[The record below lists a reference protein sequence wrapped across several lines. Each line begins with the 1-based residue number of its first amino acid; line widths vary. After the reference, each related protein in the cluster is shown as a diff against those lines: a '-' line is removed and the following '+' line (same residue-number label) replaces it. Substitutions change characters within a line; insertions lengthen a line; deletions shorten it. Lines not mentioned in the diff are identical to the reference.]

1 MIDKVL
7 DDRSIHNFLFY
18 IITTLFTF
26 FIIWAYFSE
35 LDQVVRAEAKVEPVG
50 KVQKIQ
56 SRYPGVIRVSN
67 TQVGDIVTKG
77 DTLFKLDTQEQQS
90 LFESATQ
97 QIALLNQERDIFTSL
112 VASGIEPKIKL
123 VQIESRI
130 LEVQQQL
137 KKTSFQLQFSELRS
151 PISGIIT
158 AVHIAGE
165 GTVVGS
171 GDIIAE
177 VVPQEQFY
185 LIKAKVLPKDISKVS
200 IGQKCRVSF
209 VTYDFSRYGVMEGI
223 VTKIAHNTTETNE
236 GEIYYDAWVKT
247 LGSSFSNSD
256 IDPKILPGMIA
267 TVDMLGEKR
276 TILEY
281 ITSPLNRVAQKAF
294 TE

>member
-1 MIDKVL
+1 
-7 DDRSIHNFLFY
+7 
-18 IITTLFTF
+18 
-26 FIIWAYFSE
+26 
-35 LDQVVRAEAKVEPVG
+35 VVRAEAKVEPVG

-56 SRYPGVIRVSN
+56 SRYPGAIRVSN

-90 LFESATQ
+90 LFDSATQ

-137 KKTSFQLQFSELRS
+137 KKSSFQLQFSELRS

-177 VVPQEQFY
+177 VVPQEEFY

-223 VTKIAHNTTETNE
+223 VTKIAHNTTETQE

-247 LGSSFSNSD
+247 QGSSFSNSD
-256 IDPKILPGMIA
+256 IDPNILPGMIA

>member
-7 DDRSIHNFLFY
+7 DERSVHNFLFY

-67 TQVGDIVTKG
+67 SEVGDIVTKG

-90 LFESATQ
+90 LFDSATQ

-137 KKTSFQLQFSELRS
+137 NKSSFQLEFSELRS
-151 PISGIIT
+151 PINGIIT

-165 GTVVGS
+165 GAVVGS

-177 VVPQEQFY
+177 VVPQEEYF

-209 VTYDFSRYGVMEGI
+209 VTYDFSRYGVMEGVI
-223 VTKIAHNTTETNE
+223 TKIAHNTTETKE
-236 GEIYYDAWVKT
+236 GEIYYDAWVQT
-247 LGSSFSNSD
+247 QGSSFSNSD
-256 IDPKILPGMIA
+256 IDPNILPGMIA

>member
-56 SRYPGVIRVSN
+56 SRYPGAIRVSN

-90 LFESATQ
+90 LFDSATQ

-137 KKTSFQLQFSELRS
+137 KKSSFQLQFSELRS

-177 VVPQEQFY
+177 VVPQEEFY

-223 VTKIAHNTTETNE
+223 VTKIAHNTTETQE

-247 LGSSFSNSD
+247 QGSSFSNSD
-256 IDPKILPGMIA
+256 IDPNILPGMIA

>member
-1 MIDKVL
+1 VIDKVL
-7 DDRSIHNFLFY
+7 DERSVHNFLFY

-67 TQVGDIVTKG
+67 SEVGDIVTKG

-90 LFESATQ
+90 LFDSATQ

-137 KKTSFQLQFSELRS
+137 NKSSFQLEFSELRS
-151 PISGIIT
+151 PINGIIT

-165 GTVVGS
+165 GAVVGS

-177 VVPQEQFY
+177 VVPQEEYF

-209 VTYDFSRYGVMEGI
+209 VTYDFSRYGVMEGVI
-223 VTKIAHNTTETNE
+223 TKIAHNTTETKE
-236 GEIYYDAWVKT
+236 GEIYYDAWVQT
-247 LGSSFSNSD
+247 QGSSFSNSD
-256 IDPKILPGMIA
+256 IDPNILPGMIA

>member
-56 SRYPGVIRVSN
+56 SRYPGAIRVSN

-90 LFESATQ
+90 LFDSATQ

-137 KKTSFQLQFSELRS
+137 KKSSFQLQFSELRS

-165 GTVVGS
+165 GAVVGS

-177 VVPQEQFY
+177 VVPQEEFY

-223 VTKIAHNTTETNE
+223 VTKIAHNTTETQE

-247 LGSSFSNSD
+247 QGSSFSNSD
-256 IDPKILPGMIA
+256 IDPNILPGMIA

>member
-18 IITTLFTF
+18 IISTLFTF

-56 SRYPGVIRVSN
+56 SRYPGVIRVSD
-67 TQVGDIVTKG
+67 TQVGDIVKKG
-77 DTLFKLDTQEQQS
+77 DTLFKLDTQEQQA

-123 VQIESRI
+123 VQIEGRI

-151 PISGIIT
+151 PINGIIT

-177 VVPQEQFY
+177 VVPQEEFY
-185 LIKAKVLPKDISKVS
+185 LIKAKVQPKDISKVS

-223 VTKIAHNTTETNE
+223 ITKIAHNTTETKD

-247 LGSSFSNSD
+247 QGSSFSNSD
-256 IDPKILPGMIA
+256 IDPNILPGMIA

>member
-26 FIIWAYFSE
+26 FVVWANFSE
-35 LDQVVRAEAKVEPVG
+35 LDQVVRAEAEVEPVG

-56 SRYPGVIRVSN
+56 SRYPGTVRVSK
-67 TQVGDIVTKG
+67 TQVGDIVSKG
-77 DTLFKLDTQEQQS
+77 DVLFKLDTQEPQS
-90 LFESATQ
+90 LFDSATQ
-97 QIALLNQERDIFTSL
+97 QIELLNQELNIYAPL

-123 VQIESRI
+123 VQIQSRI
-130 LEVQQQL
+130 LEVKQQL
-137 KKTSFQLQFSELRS
+137 KKSSFQLQFSELKS
-151 PISGIIT
+151 PIEGVIT

-165 GTVVGS
+165 GAVVGA

-177 VVPQEQFY
+177 VVPQEEFY
-185 LIKAKVLPKDISKVS
+185 LIKAKIQPKDISKVS
-200 IGQKCRVSF
+200 VGQKCRVSY
-209 VTYDFSRYGVMEGI
+209 VAYDFSRYGVMEGVI
-223 VTKIAHNTTETNE
+223 TKIAHNTTETKE
-236 GEIYYDAWVKT
+236 GEIYYEAWVQT
-247 LGSSFSNSD
+247 QGSSFSNSD
-256 IDPKILPGMIA
+256 IDPNILPGMIA

>member
-1 MIDKVL
+1 
-7 DDRSIHNFLFY
+7 LFY

-56 SRYPGVIRVSN
+56 SRYPGTIRVSN
-67 TQVGDIVTKG
+67 IQVGDIVTKG

-90 LFESATQ
+90 LFDSATQ

-137 KKTSFQLQFSELRS
+137 NKSSFQLQFSELKS

-165 GTVVGS
+165 GAVVGS
-171 GDIIAE
+171 GDVISEI
-177 VVPQEQFY
+177 VPQEQYY
-185 LIKAKVLPKDISKVS
+185 LIKAKVQPKDISKVN

-209 VTYDFSRYGVMEGI
+209 MTYDFSRYGVMEGI
-223 VTKIAHNTTETNE
+223 ITKIAHNTTETKE

-247 LGSSFSNSD
+247 QGSSFSNSD
-256 IDPKILPGMIA
+256 IIPNILPGMIA

-281 ITSPLNRVAQKAF
+281 ITSPLNRVAQRAF